1 MNRRVRLLACVVLI
15 GSALMTVFASSVAE
29 GEHGGGGIHGGI
41 VTAVPQRVVLPAP
54 ARSPVAHRSTAATG
68 SATEPV
74 RARMA
79 FAEIKTSDCTGEPG
93 SESKLGMMEH
103 TAMWSH
109 CEEAP

>member
-1 MNRRVRLLACVVLI
+1 
-15 GSALMTVFASSVAE
+15 
-29 GEHGGGGIHGGI
+29 
-41 VTAVPQRVVLPAP
+41 
-54 ARSPVAHRSTAATG
+54 
-68 SATEPV
+68 
-74 RARMA
+74 MA